1 MERNDETS
9 VNRGTELSRWT
20 EDRLAALR
28 PDGEWDPNVAR
39 GLALLWE
46 RQRVEHLGAKRYA
59 WLTAAVVAACVPL
72 MAMPATRALA
82 ERCVSA
88 CVNQSGWV
96 RDLLTGNMPG
106 PSTVFISREDREMAP
121 DFTLNDASGDPFT
134 LSALRGKVVLLN
146 FWATWCVPCKVEIP
160 WFIEL
165 QKSRKSAGLEVL
177 GISLDD
183 DGWKSVKPYLEKKKI
198 NYRVVVG
205 TEEVSEL
212 YGGIDSLPTT
222 FIIDRGGRVAS
233 EHMGLV
239 GKNEYQ
245 DEIVKLLDGGG
256 IKQEPVKR
264 GSLFDIGRA
273 AVLFTR

>member
-183 DGWKSVKPYLEKKKI
+183 DGWKSVKPFVEARNV
-198 NYRVVVG
+198 NYRVVIG
-205 TEEVSEL
+205 NQDIAGL
-212 YGGIDSLPTT
+212 YGGVTSLPATL
-222 FIIDRGGRVAS
+222 IIDRSGR
-233 EHMGLV
+233 
-239 GKNEYQ
+239 
-245 DEIVKLLDGGG
+245 I
-256 IKQEPVKR
+256 
-264 GSLFDIGRA
+264 A
-273 AVLFTR
+273 AVHVGLCSKSEYEGDVRAVLNEQ

>member
-39 GLALLWE
+39 GLALLRE
-46 RQRVEHLGAKRYA
+46 RQRVEHRGAKRYA
-59 WLTAAVVAACVPL
+59 WLTAAVVATCVPL

-82 ERCVSA
+82 QRCVSA

-121 DFTLNDASGDPFT
+121 DFTLNDASGDPVT

-183 DGWKSVKPYLEKKKI
+183 DGWKSVKPFVEARDV
-198 NYRVVVG
+198 NYRVVIG
-205 TEEVSEL
+205 NQDIAGL
-212 YGGIDSLPTT
+212 YGGVTSLPATL
-222 FIIDRGGRVAS
+222 IIDRSGR
-233 EHMGLV
+233 
-239 GKNEYQ
+239 
-245 DEIVKLLDGGG
+245 I
-256 IKQEPVKR
+256 
-264 GSLFDIGRA
+264 A
-273 AVLFTR
+273 AVHVGLCSKSEYEGDVRAVLNEQ